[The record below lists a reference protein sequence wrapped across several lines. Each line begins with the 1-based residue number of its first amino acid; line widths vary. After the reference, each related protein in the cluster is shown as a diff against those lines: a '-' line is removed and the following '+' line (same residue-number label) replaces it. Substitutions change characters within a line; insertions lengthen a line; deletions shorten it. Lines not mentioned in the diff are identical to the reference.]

1 MNPLRRRSACCTLQR
16 HSGIWRE
23 TCNDSANKRG
33 RSLDGYAPSQTLP
46 VCLKGVCAHRS
57 GFLLQ
62 RTCCVEQPFA
72 VTGAEGKP
80 GSGNR
85 CGFIQHVNSVIDP
98 SLGPAVTLALLA
110 FPKCEGTGWHGSCAE
125 LETCVC
131 VSHGLYHFQPRRVL
145 YWQNTRTPV
154 IALFI
159 DLQLENRPWIIVIT
173 HYYCLYYCAHRILVW
188 FCISNACLSV
198 FMCSYVPS
206 NRWRAKPA
214 KCKIHS

>member
-1 MNPLRRRSACCTLQR
+1 M
-16 HSGIWRE
+16 
-23 TCNDSANKRG
+23 
-33 RSLDGYAPSQTLP
+33 
-46 VCLKGVCAHRS
+46 
-57 GFLLQ
+57 
-62 RTCCVEQPFA
+62 EQPFA

-98 SLGPAVTLALLA
+98 SLGPAVTLAPLA

-173 HYYCLYYCAHRILVW
+173 HYYCLYYCAHPILVW

-198 FMCSYVPS
+198 FMCSYGLQTVEELSRPNVRYTPNLLS
-206 NRWRAKPA
+206 ACVSSSGHCCCCPFHV
-214 KCKIHS
+214 CIIV